1 MCSRDDLLARCWA
14 DVIVGEDAI
23 NRVIGR
29 LRRLGEDSRAF
40 TIETLPRVGYRLLPE
55 TPYADGGSAERA
67 PAPPPL
73 PLPPTTR
80 TARPPVLA
88 VLAFDNLCE
97 GEDMGWFSDGVS
109 EEIQQ
114 AMSRAAGLKLIGR
127 ASCFQFRGPHK
138 NAANVGV
145 ALSATHVL
153 DGSVRRSGQRV
164 RISAQLVECER
175 QTVAW
180 SDRFE
185 RELTDIFAVQDEI
198 ASAVAA
204 ALRVA
209 LAPLKPAPVDPA
221 VYDRYLQA
229 RALLVEGS
237 LDEAGRARAFG
248 LLEEVVAAAP
258 TFARAWGALAIER
271 AWWLRFGET
280 DSDRS
285 VHRAAAIRAAETA
298 LTLDPAMGLAHQAL
312 SYLEPFGRHA
322 AREAL
327 QQRALDVAAQDPEV
341 LSFHSRFCQ
350 IVGRMA
356 EATRHARLAYE
367 LSPLDV
373 RVAAQ
378 YVSALCA
385 GGEPDDCGQLWDQLL
400 ARWPRSELVAF
411 YAGFWTASRRDWARF
426 DNVLAHLGAGRP
438 PFWREAVEPL
448 ARLRRDDPDYWAT
461 QLAQAREV
469 LARTGA
475 IHLQTIASIHAAGYA
490 DTAFELVETASF
502 NQIWDPDGPSPA
514 DGVNSGVIFRP
525 ANRSM
530 IDDPRFVRLCA
541 KLGLCDYWV
550 ATDRWPDCADST
562 PYDFQAAA
570 RAAIA

>member
-1 MCSRDDLLARCWA
+1 
-14 DVIVGEDAI
+14 
-23 NRVIGR
+23 
-29 LRRLGEDSRAF
+29 
-40 TIETLPRVGYRLLPE
+40 
-55 TPYADGGSAERA
+55 
-67 PAPPPL
+67 
-73 PLPPTTR
+73 
-80 TARPPVLA
+80 

-138 NAANVGV
+138 NAANVG
-145 ALSATHVL
+145 ASLSATHVL

-164 RISAQLVECER
+164 RISAQLVECEG

-209 LAPLKPAPVDPA
+209 LAPLKPEPVDPA

-237 LDEAGRARAFG
+237 LAEAGRARAFG
-248 LLEEVVAAAP
+248 LLKEVVAAAP

-271 AWWLRFGET
+271 AWWLRFGDT
-280 DSDRS
+280 DPDRS
-285 VHRAAAIRAAETA
+285 VHRAAATQAAETA
-298 LTLDPAMGLAHQAL
+298 LMLDPAMGLAHQAL
-312 SYLEPFGRHA
+312 SYLEPFG
-322 AREAL
+322 
-327 QQRALDVAAQDPEV
+327 
-341 LSFHSRFCQ
+341 
-350 IVGRMA
+350 
-356 EATRHARLAYE
+356 RHARLAYE

-385 GGEPDDCGQLWDQLL
+385 GGEPDDCGQLWDHLL

-411 YAGFWTASRRDWARF
+411 YAGFWTASGQDWARF
-426 DNVLAHLGAGRP
+426 DNVLAHLGAARP

-461 QLAQAREV
+461 QLAQARET

-475 IHLQTIASIHAAGYA
+475 VHLQTIASIHAAGYA
-490 DTAFELVETASF
+490 DSAFDLVQTASF
-502 NQIWDPDGPSPA
+502 EQIWDPDGPSPA

-550 ATDRWPDCADST
+550 ATGRWPDCADST
-562 PYDFQAAA
+562 PYDFRAAA
-570 RAAIA
+570 HAAIP